1 MAMLAGGSS
10 RCRPPAS
17 PPRRNAAGSSSPGP
31 LMTCEVSPMNDNSGR
46 RPAQTRLGRVVRT
59 AGTPAGTA
67 KSKHREEHRQTNWL
81 RDVIL
86 GGQDGLVNIL
96 GIILGVIAGGGSK
109 AVLLAAG
116 FAAAITESISM
127 GAVGYTSAVSER
139 DYYQA
144 EQARESAEIDATP
157 EAERQEIR
165 DIYAAKGFAGELL
178 DRVVDTITANRES
191 WLATMMDEE
200 LHLQPVQTPEILRS
214 AVVITIAT
222 LIGHLIP
229 LVPFLIMSRTPAL
242 VLAVVLSALVLFGVG
257 VYSSVTLVGDW
268 RKNGLKMVAVG
279 FLIGRLFH
287 GAGA

>member
-1 MAMLAGGSS
+1 
-10 RCRPPAS
+10 
-17 PPRRNAAGSSSPGP
+17 
-31 LMTCEVSPMNDNSGR
+31 
-46 RPAQTRLGRVVRT
+46 
-59 AGTPAGTA
+59 
-67 KSKHREEHRQTNWL
+67 
-81 RDVIL
+81 VIL

-229 LVPFLIMSRTPAL
+229 LLPFAWLSRTTAL
-242 VLAVVLSALVLFGVG
+242 ITAIVLSGLVLFGVG
-257 VYSSVTLVGDW
+257 VYESVTLVGDW
-268 RKNGLKMVAVG
+268 RKNGLKMVVIGLGAAAIG

-287 GAGA
+287 TAGA